1 MSERGP
7 FSVILQC
14 EFCKFKFAGLEVGG
28 GGGPDSPGPSPRSAH
43 SSLSLS
49 PSLVITFI
57 TYC

>member
-14 EFCKFKFAGLEVGG
+14 EFCKFKFARLEVGG
-28 GGGPDSPGPSPRSAH
+28 GVPDSPGPSPRSAH